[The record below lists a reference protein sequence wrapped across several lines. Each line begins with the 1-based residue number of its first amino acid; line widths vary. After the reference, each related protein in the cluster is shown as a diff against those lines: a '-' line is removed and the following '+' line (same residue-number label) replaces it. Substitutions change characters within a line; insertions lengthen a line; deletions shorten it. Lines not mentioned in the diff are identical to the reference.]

1 MQKLSILAVMLLLA
15 LLCLGVPARGEAVE
29 QKQTAKTTEER
40 RREREE
46 ERRQKREEQYRE
58 REEKRK
64 KEQKPQEETKPTPQ
78 QEELKAAEALLNKG
92 DMNGAYRAFASL
104 GEQKNDDAVAKAAA
118 EHAKKLVS
126 QGEDEVKKILS
137 IADPVEAQKKLN
149 SIYATWWRTP
159 VKDAMA
165 EARQQLRVRAAQL
178 KAQAGAAPADE
189 AGGADGGAGE
199 GADGGAEEGA
209 TPESKFSPEET
220 ARMWVLVGDIHRANG
235 RLSKA
240 ADSYNVVIYDYP
252 DSRFAQEARY
262 RLDELRIEK
271 DADAA
276 GGEE

>member
-1 MQKLSILAVMLLLA
+1 MQKLSILAVMLSLA

-199 GADGGAEEGA
+199 VADGGAEEGA

-220 ARMWVLVGDIHRANG
+220 ARMWILVGDIHHANG

-262 RLDELRIEK
+262 RLDELRTEK
-271 DADAA
+271 DADTA